1 MPRGRKTVTF
11 RQFLALLVARKW
23 LFAGVFAAVV
33 LATMAWT
40 FSQPRLYTGTAQV
53 LVEGRG
59 ADGRP
64 IQLPE
69 SHLAT
74 QAALIASERVAQ
86 RAVAILGLA
95 ELPEYRQAFGRGQIA
110 PEVLSRAIANSL
122 ARGIRVEPVRDS
134 NALRIAHT
142 HGEPQRAADVANAFV
157 QAYIDETTAL
167 RANPELAGASALE
180 AEVARRREEL
190 EALQDRLAA
199 LERERGVTAGTEAG
213 TVDNT
218 RLQQMA
224 TELTRVER
232 ELAESQEVVAAAR
245 ASIANNGQ
253 GSPEVMRNALVAQLQ
268 QEQLRLE
275 RKIADLGRSYGPEHP
290 NMAAA
295 RGELEAVNRRLRN
308 AVSTVVAGLVRQ
320 HEALR
325 RREADLRAGLERQRQ
340 QVVEVRQNIEAAR
353 NLRQD
358 VERARRAY
366 EEAQAQVDRAAVA
379 ARTVQAD
386 IVPIGPAVTPTLPSS
401 PNFGRNGGIAV
412 VLGSLLGL
420 GSVLMLEAG
429 RPRIRLEEDLER
441 IVRAPLVGS
450 LGFLP
455 RRTLALAG
463 ADPRAV
469 VARKRIAAATAGRLA
484 GPGGGGS
491 AGAGAGGPAPD
502 GRAQEAPAAGGDI
515 AGHKESSTG
524 HPVLE
529 ALLERGLIATSDV
542 AGIRETAERDGL
554 RMGDAAVAA
563 GLVKARDLRT
573 ALARHNDYPLLD

>member
-1 MPRGRKTVTF
+1 
-11 RQFLALLVARKW
+11 
-23 LFAGVFAAVV
+23 
-33 LATMAWT
+33 MAWT

-64 IQLPE
+64 TPLPE
-69 SHLAT
+69 NHLAT
-74 QAALIASERVAQ
+74 QATLVASERVAQ

-95 ELPEYRQAFGRGQIA
+95 DLPEYRQAFGGGQLA
-110 PEVLSRAIANSL
+110 PDVLARAIANSL
-122 ARGIRVEPVRDS
+122 AREIRVEPVRDS
-134 NALRIAHT
+134 DAMRISYS

-180 AEVARRREEL
+180 EEVARRREEL
-190 EALQDRLAA
+190 EALQDRLAT
-199 LERERGVTAGTEAG
+199 LERERGVTAGSEST

-224 TELTRVER
+224 TELTRIER

-245 ASIANNGQ
+245 ASVASNGN
-253 GSPEVMRNALVAQLQ
+253 GSPEVMRNSLVTQLQ

-275 RKIADLGRSYGPEHP
+275 RKIADLGRSFGPEHP

-295 RGELEAVNRRLRN
+295 RGELDAVNRRLRN

-320 HEALR
+320 HESLR
-325 RREADLRAGLERQRQ
+325 RREVDLRAGLDNQRGK
-340 QVVEVRQNIEAAR
+340 VVAVRQDIEAAR

-366 EEAQAQVDRAAVA
+366 DEAQAQVDKAAVA

-412 VLGSLLGL
+412 VLGALLGL
-420 GSVLMLEAG
+420 GSVLLMEAS
-429 RPRIRLEEDLER
+429 RPRVRLADDLER
-441 IVRAPLVGS
+441 IVRAPLVGVLS
-450 LGFLP
+450 HLP
-455 RRTLALAG
+455 SRTLAIAG

-469 VARKRIAAATAGRLA
+469 GVRKRIAAASSARLA
-484 GPGGGGS
+484 EI
-491 AGAGAGGPAPD
+491 
-502 GRAQEAPAAGGDI
+502 GRAA
-515 AGHKESSTG
+515 
-524 HPVLE
+524 
-529 ALLERGLIATSDV
+529 
-542 AGIRETAERDGL
+542 
-554 RMGDAAVAA
+554 
-563 GLVKARDLRT
+563 
-573 ALARHNDYPLLD
+573 